1 MRQINIKNKSFLILL
16 IFYLIFFNVKNF
28 SSHLLLAS
36 RDSISRREKDQTIE
50 DDFYLLGPGDI
61 ISLNLFDAPEFNGE
75 YNILSDGR
83 VTLPLIGSVKLSNL
97 NLTQAIELTQKLYS
111 NELLRPEL
119 FLSIFVPRPVSF
131 SITGEIE
138 KPGIYTFSTPER
150 KNIDDIDKIP
160 NKLVNAIESAGGIT
174 QFANLKNV
182 KILRRLS
189 GQENNYKE
197 INIDLL
203 DLILNGNHSQNPI
216 LFDGDI
222 IKIAKA
228 KTLSPEIMTIAR
240 ANFSPKDITISVIG
254 EVSSPGRIKVNAN
267 TPLNQAILMAGGP
280 IAWKSNRGDVE
291 LIRINSNGSA
301 FRKKYKIDLSQGVS
315 QKFNPVLSN
324 RDIIRV
330 NSTKINN

>member
-1 MRQINIKNKSFLILL
+1 M
-16 IFYLIFFNVKNF
+16 
-28 SSHLLLAS
+28 AS
-36 RDSISRREKDQTIE
+36 QDSISRREKNQIID
-50 DDFYLLGPGDI
+50 DDFYLLGPGDVI
-61 ISLNLFDAPEFNGE
+61 TLNLFDAPEFNGE

-97 NLTQAIELTQKLYS
+97 NLNQAIEYTQKLYS

-119 FLSIFVPRPVSF
+119 FLSISEPRPVSF

-150 KNIDDIDKIP
+150 RHLDDIDKIP
-160 NKLVNAIESAGGIT
+160 NKIVNAIEAAGGIT

-182 KILRRLS
+182 KILRRLP
-189 GQENNYKE
+189 GKEYKNKE

-203 DLILNGNHSQNPI
+203 DLIQNGNHSQNRI

-222 IKIAKA
+222 IKISKA
-228 KTLSPEIMTIAR
+228 KTLSPEIMTVAR
-240 ANFSPKDITISVIG
+240 ANFSPKDINISVIG
-254 EVSSPGRIKVNAN
+254 EVRFPGRIKVDAN

-280 IAWKSNRGDVE
+280 IAWKSNKGNVE

-315 QKFNPVLSN
+315 KKFNPVLSN

-330 NSTKINN
+330 NSTKINNLGQGIEVMTKPISGLITAFTLLKLVED